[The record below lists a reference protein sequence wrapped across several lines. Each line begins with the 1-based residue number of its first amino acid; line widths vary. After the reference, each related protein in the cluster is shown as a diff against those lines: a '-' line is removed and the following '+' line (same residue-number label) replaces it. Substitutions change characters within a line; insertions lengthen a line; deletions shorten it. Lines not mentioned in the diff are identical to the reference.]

1 MNKDRFI
8 NACRCELVDRP
19 PVWLYRQAGRYLPEY
34 REIRKKYS
42 TKHMMQ
48 TPELASTI
56 TVQPVDIIGVDA
68 AIIYSDILMIPDALG
83 MDLKFV
89 EGEGPRFLFAIDDAI
104 SRTKLNASNVCD
116 RLDYVFEAIRLSLKK
131 LPSEFPLI
139 GFAGA
144 PLTVACYM
152 MAGGSWKNFDLV
164 KAQIKKE
171 TKTFRWLLD
180 MLTEVTV
187 EYLVKQ
193 VQAGACVVQLF
204 DTWAGEL
211 SVDEYRLLAKPFS
224 EKIFLEL
231 RKHNIPSIHFIKQQG
246 HLVEE
251 MLSMSSDVVSVGQ
264 GIVTS
269 DQWAVGSAQGRRKAL
284 QGNLDP
290 EILLKDKQTIQN
302 ETKKMLQQV
311 PDVHRGYIVNLGH
324 GIKPET
330 PVENVK
336 WFVECVKRID

>member
-89 EGEGPRFLFAIDDAI
+89 EGEGPRFLFAIDDAM
-104 SRTKLNASNVCD
+104 SLTRLNASNVCD

-131 LPSEFPLI
+131 LPQEFPLI

-193 VQAGACVVQLF
+193 VHAGACVVQLF

-224 EKIFLEL
+224 EKIFSEL
-231 RKHNIPSIHFIKQQG
+231 QRREIPSIHFIRQRG
-246 HLVEE
+246 HLTEE
-251 MLSMSSDVVSVGQ
+251 MFSMSSSVVSVGEAFEGTKGTQ
-264 GIVTS
+264 MT
-269 DQWAVGSAQGRRKAL
+269 QRTKAV
-284 QGNLDP
+284 QGNLNP

-302 ETKKMLQQV
+302 ETKKMLLQV
-311 PDVHRGYIVNLGH
+311 PDLCRGYIANLSH
-324 GIKPET
+324 GVKPET

-336 WFVECVKRID
+336 FFVETVQKLF